1 MQSTEFTN
9 RRKQDRVGE
18 LFDKKLPSVPH
29 QVPFFTHVPPPPP
42 PPLSLSTGDVHQ
54 AVRVYKEHCFTDT
67 NFVSVLLNFY
77 SSSVVNQSGS
87 D

>member
-29 QVPFFTHVPPPPP
+29 QVPFFTHVPPPP
-42 PPLSLSTGDVHQ
+42 SLSSPSPDGLRADAPTPPID
-54 AVRVYKEHCFTDT
+54 R
-67 NFVSVLLNFY
+67 
-77 SSSVVNQSGS
+77 SSRHGAFKGLV
-87 D
+87 